1 MEVPAVLCNNG
12 KGETA
17 CGKRHGGPAVRM
29 PFFSLPGAF
38 RRPGRRGR
46 GHRRPLSWYNGG
58 KASEEESVSCTGP
71 GSYMH
76 KRCVMPTRLDALLN
90 RWFSG
95 NTMDYRQL
103 FAIYVPV
110 LVDQAFLV
118 LMTMLNTAMI
128 SSSGVEAISAV
139 NMVDSLNIFIISVF
153 IALSTGGTVMVAQ
166 YKGSGN
172 AAQMNKTASQAV
184 VLVTLAA
191 AAVSALVAL
200 LHKPIL
206 RLLFGAAEPAVMDNA
221 VVFLLGNC
229 LTFPLL
235 GLFQG
240 VAGVLRGAADTKAV
254 LYLSVAMNVSY
265 FLFNLVFIT
274 GLGMG
279 VRGLVVS
286 LVLARLIGAVA
297 AFVYLWKYALL
308 LKFDPRSALKP
319 EKPVVFRLLNLGLP
333 FAAEQLFFN
342 GGKLLTQ
349 TFIVTFGTYAL
360 TANAIAS
367 TLVQVMQS
375 GSSALSIAVVTVV
388 GQCLGRQDEADA
400 RKFIRSILGL
410 SAALMV
416 LFSLILLPLYPW
428 LIRLF
433 APPAEIVDDIF
444 ALLVLVAVAQPVLWS
459 FSFIMPSAL
468 RAGGDAKFTS
478 VTSMLSMWL
487 LRVVLGYLLG
497 VTFGFGLMGVWVAMV
512 TEWGVR
518 GLLFYWRFRGKKWIH
533 RLV

>member
-1 MEVPAVLCNNG
+1 MNKRLFVPA
-12 KGETA
+12 
-17 CGKRHGGPAVRM
+17 
-29 PFFSLPGAF
+29 
-38 RRPGRRGR
+38 
-46 GHRRPLSWYNGG
+46 
-58 KASEEESVSCTGP
+58 
-71 GSYMH
+71 
-76 KRCVMPTRLDALLN
+76 RLDAFLH
-90 RWFSG
+90 RWFTG
-95 NTMDYRQL
+95 RTMDYRQL

-110 LVDQAFLV
+110 FVDTAFIV
-118 LMTMLNTAMI
+118 LMALLNTAMI
-128 SSSGVEAISAV
+128 SSSGVEAIGAV
-139 NMVDSLNIFIISVF
+139 NMVDSLNLFIVSLF

-166 YKGSGN
+166 YKGSGH
-172 AAQMNKTASQAV
+172 AGMMNRTAGQAV
-184 VLVTLAA
+184 ILVTLAA
-191 AAVSALVAL
+191 AVVCVLVIAF
-200 LHKPIL
+200 HGPIL

-221 VVFLLGNC
+221 VIYLVGSA
-229 LTFPLL
+229 LTFPLF

-240 VAGVLRGAADTKAV
+240 IAGVLRGAADTKAV
-254 LYLSVAMNVSY
+254 LYLSVLMNVSY
-265 FLFNLVFIT
+265 FLLNLLFIT
-274 GLGMG
+274 GLGLG

-286 LVLARLIGAVA
+286 LFLARLIGAAA
-297 AFVYLWKYALL
+297 AFFYLRKHSVILTVDL
-308 LKFDPRSALKP
+308 RSALKL
-319 EKPVVFRLLNLGLP
+319 ERAVVFKLLNIGLP
-333 FAAEQLFFN
+333 FASEQLFFN

-349 TFIVTFGTYAL
+349 TFIVMFGTYAL

-388 GQCLGRQDEADA
+388 GQCLGSQDEADA